1 MISHIWGRWRIGER
15 LDVQPDVPH
24 KPAANDLSV
33 TDCVTSPVD
42 FFLAT
47 NTIFV
52 DQASSGWLTVSRLLG
67 GSSRVTE
74 YRNGFALSPPKERSR
89 GWRGRPGRR
98 PGRPGTPLWTCRG
111 CHRTW
116 PWTSRISGKPWHR
129 HKRYR
134 WPAWEHATRQVTLTS
149 STCWKHFTV
158 KNDHH
163 GNYKY

>member
-1 MISHIWGRWRIGER
+1 MRFWSYRPPI
-15 LDVQPDVPH
+15 
-24 KPAANDLSV
+24 
-33 TDCVTSPVD
+33 
-42 FFLAT
+42 AT
-47 NTIFV
+47 NTILV

-129 HKRYR
+129 HMRYR

-149 STCWKHFTV
+149 LHVENTLQWKMTTMEIKNIKHFLWYNV
-158 KNDHH
+158 
-163 GNYKY
+163 